1 MKAILLKQLIEQMN
15 LTDQTK
21 FRLNE
26 MTKFENYFNQE
37 IKEREL
43 NSKRL
48 SKYVAAFDY
57 IDKVFIVLS
66 ATSSLVS
73 IIALTTT
80 VAGAPVGT
88 ASASFTLL
96 FSLTTEII
104 KTLVSITRNTR
115 NLTINWDGNKS
126 WRIYYN
132 FKLKR

>member
-115 NLTINWDGNKS
+115 NFTIN
-126 WRIYYN
+126 
-132 FKLKR
+132 

>member
-1 MKAILLKQLIEQMN
+1 M
-15 LTDQTK
+15 
-21 FRLNE
+21 
-26 MTKFENYFNQE
+26 ENYFNQE
-37 IKEREL
+37 IKERKL
-43 NSKRL
+43 NSKKL

-96 FSLTTEII
+96 FFLTTEII

-115 NLTINWDGNKS
+115 NSTINWDGNKS
-126 WRIYYN
+126 
-132 FKLKR
+132 